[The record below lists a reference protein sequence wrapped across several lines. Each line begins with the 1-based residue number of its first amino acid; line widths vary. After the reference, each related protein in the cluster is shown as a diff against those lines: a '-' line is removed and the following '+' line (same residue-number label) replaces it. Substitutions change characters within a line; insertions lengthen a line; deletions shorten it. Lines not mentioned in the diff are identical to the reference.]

1 MIELLIFLSGYAVGV
16 LFSVILC
23 QPMKNW
29 QDGYDTA
36 KKHYDNWDKGFDEG
50 YSAAKG
56 YYDRYDIGFKD
67 GWHCAEKR
75 LTEEKDERT

>member
-1 MIELLIFLSGYAVGV
+1 MTELLILLSGYAVGV
-16 LFSVILC
+16 LFSVIIC

-50 YSAAKG
+50 
-56 YYDRYDIGFKD
+56 
-67 GWHCAEKR
+67 WHCAEKR
-75 LTEEKDERT
+75 LTEDKDERT

>member
-1 MIELLIFLSGYAVGV
+1 
-16 LFSVILC
+16 
-23 QPMKNW
+23 MKNW